1 LRRPGAQRV
10 DSERSLIVSNTQQS
24 GWAGWAVFAGVVLI
38 IVGAINAI
46 FGLTGI
52 IGPDNALYANAD
64 SGNIW
69 LFDVSAWGWWHL
81 IVGLVLILVG
91 VFVTRGATWARTIAV
106 IIASLNAISQL
117 ATLPYQ
123 PLLALAIIGL
133 DVVIIYAHDVHGK
146 ELRRS

>member
-1 LRRPGAQRV
+1 M
-10 DSERSLIVSNTQQS
+10 SNTQQS
-24 GWAGWAVFAGVVLI
+24 GWVGWAVFGGIILI
-38 IVGAINAI
+38 IVGVFNALY
-46 FGLTGI
+46 GLTAI
-52 IGPDNALYANAD
+52 IGPDSAYFANAE

-69 LFDVSAWGWWHL
+69 LLDVSAWGWWHL
-81 IVGLVLILVG
+81 IVGIALILVG

-133 DVVIIYAHDVHGK
+133 DLLIIYALVVHGR
-146 ELRRS
+146 ELRDRA